1 MRRING
7 IATENGE
14 RMLSGHWPIP
24 EASPWQHNQTSRPSA
39 MRAAR
44 LPPGR
49 NQQSRAIRVAEE
61 TRDDAARKERMRQWQ
76 EVMQKKLRLERA
88 APGL

>member
-1 MRRING
+1 
-7 IATENGE
+7 
-14 RMLSGHWPIP
+14 MLSRHWPVR
-24 EASPWQHNQTSRPSA
+24 EASSWQHDQTSRPSA
-39 MRAAR
+39 MRAKAAR

-49 NQQSRAIRVAEE
+49 NLRSRAIRVAEE

-76 EVMQKKLRLERA
+76 EVMQKKHCLERA

>member
-1 MRRING
+1 
-7 IATENGE
+7 
-14 RMLSGHWPIP
+14 MLSRHWRIP
-24 EASPWQHNQTSRPSA
+24 EASQWQDNQTSRPSA
-39 MRAAR
+39 MRAKAAR

-61 TRDDAARKERMRQWQ
+61 TRDDAAKKERMRQWQ
-76 EVMQKKLRLERA
+76 KVIQKKLRLERA

>member
-1 MRRING
+1 
-7 IATENGE
+7 
-14 RMLSGHWPIP
+14 MLSGRWPIP
-24 EASPWQHNQTSRPSA
+24 EASPWQHDQTSRPSA
-39 MRAAR
+39 TRGKATR

-61 TRDDAARKERMRQWQ
+61 TRDDVARKERMRQWQ
-76 EVMQKKLRLERA
+76 EVMQRKLRLERA